1 MGNITE
7 PRPRVKEE
15 GVGGREKERTCCW
28 RGVEEKWFVFRCL
41 LRNFAVIH
49 ILVLHFQGRCLNT
62 ENRVSPRSV
71 IIWLKLQNTR
81 PFYLHK
87 INLYRY
93 VFAGPL
99 DPFLKNLGVHC
110 KVLGCS

>member
-49 ILVLHFQGRCLNT
+49 ILVLHFQG
-62 ENRVSPRSV
+62 
-71 IIWLKLQNTR
+71 
-81 PFYLHK
+81 
-87 INLYRY
+87 
-93 VFAGPL
+93 
-99 DPFLKNLGVHC
+99 
-110 KVLGCS
+110 